1 MKNLLLILF
10 FIFISPSL
18 FAQQDSINSNTL
30 IDNTKFNSDFF
41 QETFFQKLNERRAQK
56 HLDILIIDPI
66 LQRAAKEQADY
77 MSVLGD
83 DQLLQSGKTKTTE
96 SRIVLAGGSA
106 FGKELVIEYKLKKG
120 KDQQSYKKAIDEII
134 FKLLNRKKD
143 ADLIENSLFIFV
155 GLSSKIGKD
164 KKQSIFIS
172 LVLGNYKSLL
182 SGKDRIDELIVPYS
196 EKNYGLKAYDSK
208 ICRKVDAYK
217 RLSDLQNALFIEDG
231 IVYFETNDYKRF
243 KSLMRKEK
251 AGVTVDIVQKE
262 QYKCGGL
269 NIIDNNTAWKGI
281 MTKPFWGDKLIN
293 SNMIEGKL
301 SKNKVKVSIA
311 KLPKGLD
318 ENIELNLIIIQ
329 EKHICADIIPN
340 YVEAASIE
348 NTNKL
353 DYLADTISTDSNF
366 DYIPKLENTTLV
378 FRIPFNRN
386 KANIEKSDIN
396 PIIKSLEEP
405 EFIINSIKIEAF
417 SSIEG
422 GVTKNNKVQ
431 EKRGRAIEK
440 ALKSVI
446 STNDNIDKAE
456 LITGPNWADFKKDIV
471 NTEYNKLAQMSLIE
485 AQAYIENNQL
495 EQILEPILEQHRY
508 ANVSLEITY
517 DIEGKKE
524 QLYVV
529 SRFNKALEQGD
540 RIKALSIQKYIFK
553 KVISGVYDKSA
564 VIKQEIIQNSE
575 NAGLLMN
582 KYWLL
587 KYVNELYDGEDYC
600 SIVNTLYNLDQ
611 SNSYLQFNDVYCQVK
626 NANFINET
634 EIDELKNRIA
644 HLYETNISESTI
656 DALNLEYLFN
666 IIEAIDTVPDTPQLA
681 LESLTKIKELV
692 DIEDMSWQNALKLSY
707 LFIDHKDYEYSAT
720 LLERFLTEEIVF
732 EEIPFTY
739 ISLASHSEK
748 RIISSD
754 FYLAIEKALKSNPDR
769 LKKLFTSGRISI
781 QVFDNIKVKNLLCN
795 KLSL

>member
-96 SRIVLAGGSA
+96 SRIVQAGGSA

-143 ADLIENSLFIFV
+143 ADLIENSLFIFA
-155 GLSSKIGKD
+155 GLSSKIGKE

-366 DYIPKLENTTLV
+366 DYIPKPENTTLV

-517 DIEGKKE
+517 DIDGEKE

-720 LLERFLTEEIVF
+720 LLESFLTEEIVF
-732 EEIPFTY
+732 EEILFTY

-748 RIISSD
+748 RIISSY
-754 FYLAIEKALKSNPDR
+754 FYLAIEKALNANPDR